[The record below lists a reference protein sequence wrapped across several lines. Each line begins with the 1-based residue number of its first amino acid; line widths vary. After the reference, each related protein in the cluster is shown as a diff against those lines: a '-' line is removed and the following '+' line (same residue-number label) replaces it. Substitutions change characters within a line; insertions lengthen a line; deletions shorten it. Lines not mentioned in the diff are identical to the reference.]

1 MPEIAWG
8 RLSETDCK
16 DGKAADPAFLIR
28 KSRLMG
34 ELDINAI
41 LGPKGSIS
49 RRIKNYEHRNEQ
61 IAMAEAVG
69 DALRNRN
76 HLIVE
81 AGTGVGKSFG
91 YLVPAILHA
100 TSAENAMAGNSN
112 PPEPAKEKRK
122 PGSEEEEDT
131 VKRIIVSTHTIS
143 LQEQLI
149 SKDLP
154 LLKAVIPREFTSVLV
169 KGRGNYMSKR
179 RLELADSRSVSLWS
193 NEQDYDHLN
202 AVKEWARSTTDGSLS
217 SMAFRP
223 PGNVWDEVASD
234 SGNCMGRKCKHHES
248 CFYYAARRRVQNS
261 QILIVNH
268 ALFFSDLAL
277 KAQGGGILPKYDS
290 VIFDECHTIEAVA
303 GDHLGLQISNS
314 QIDYTLRKLYNPR
327 TEKGILVALGLK
339 QLTQDTYRC
348 MESLDDLTADLAGWQ
363 LGQEKTNGRVRAPL
377 LIETVLAVRLQ
388 TLSEQLERYG
398 QDLKDANSRLDMMSA
413 SQRLSSLA
421 ASIDQWLQQKVED
434 SVYWLEQQTKS
445 IQSRN
450 TVRITMRSSPLD
462 IGSHLR
468 EHLFRKVK
476 SVIMTSATVATGQS
490 KGKGFAFFQGRIG
503 AVGAK
508 TLQVGS
514 PFDYPKLAEVHLIT
528 DIADPALDKIKY
540 EQAIVPI
547 LKHFVGQSDGHA
559 FVLFTSYDMLRKTC
573 SALTPWMNEN
583 NLTIYSQAD
592 GVPRHQLLQAF
603 KQNPRG
609 VLFGAESFW
618 QGVDVP
624 GDALRL
630 VVISKLPF
638 SVPDHPLLEARL
650 EAIKKAGGNPFQDY
664 QLPEAVIKFKQ
675 GFGRLIRTA
684 TDSGI
689 VVVTDPRMTTKA
701 YGQTFLDALPGC
713 PVLRVRASQLVRS

>member
-1 MPEIAWG
+1 M
-8 RLSETDCK
+8 S
-16 DGKAADPAFLIR
+16 
-28 KSRLMG
+28 

-41 LGPKGSIS
+41 LGPNGSIS

-61 IAMAEAVG
+61 MAMAEAVG

-100 TSAENAMAGNSN
+100 TSAENAMAANAS
-112 PPEPAKEKRK
+112 PVVPDKDKRK
-122 PGSEEEEDT
+122 TGSDGDDDS

-193 NEQDYDHLN
+193 SEKDYDHLN
-202 AVKEWARSTTDGSLS
+202 SVKEWARSTNDGSLS

-277 KAQGGGILPKYDS
+277 RAQGGGILPKYDS

-363 LGQEKTNGRVRAPL
+363 QGQEKTNGRVRAPL
-377 LIETVLAVRLQ
+377 LIETVLGERLQ
-388 TLSEQLERYG
+388 KLSEQLERFG
-398 QDLKDANSRLDMMSA
+398 QDLKDPNSRLEMMSA

-421 ASIDQWLQQKVED
+421 ASVDNWLQQKLED
-434 SVYWLEQQTKS
+434 SVYWLEQQNKN

-503 AVGAK
+503 AVGSK

-528 DIADPALDKIKY
+528 DIADPSLDKVKY

-573 SALTPWMNEN
+573 TALTPWMNEN
-583 NLTIYSQAD
+583 NLAIYSQAD
-592 GVPRHQLLQAF
+592 GVPRNQLLQEF
-603 KQNPRG
+603 KKNPRG

-650 EAIKKAGGNPFQDY
+650 EAIRKAGGNPFQDY

-713 PVLRVRASQLVRS
+713 PVMRVRASQLVRS

>member
-1 MPEIAWG
+1 
-8 RLSETDCK
+8 
-16 DGKAADPAFLIR
+16 
-28 KSRLMG
+28 MG

-91 YLVPAILHA
+91 YLVPVILHA
-100 TSAENAMAGNSN
+100 TSAENAMARDPN

-122 PGSEEEEDT
+122 PGNEEEEAEEDT

-202 AVKEWARSTTDGSLS
+202 AVKEWARTTSDGSLS

-234 SGNCMGRKCKHHES
+234 SGNCMGRKCNHHES
-248 CFYYAARRRVQNS
+248 CFYYAARRRIQNS

-377 LIETVLAVRLQ
+377 LIETVLAERLQ

-434 SVYWLEQQTKS
+434 SVYWLEQQTKNV
-445 IQSRN
+445 QSRN
-450 TVRITMRSSPLD
+450 MVRITMRSSPLD

-490 KGKGFAFFQGRIG
+490 KGNMGQSKGKGFAFFQGRIG

-514 PFDYPKLAEVHLIT
+514 PFDYPKI
-528 DIADPALDKIKY
+528 
-540 EQAIVPI
+540 
-547 LKHFVGQSDGHA
+547 
-559 FVLFTSYDMLRKTC
+559 
-573 SALTPWMNEN
+573 
-583 NLTIYSQAD
+583 
-592 GVPRHQLLQAF
+592 
-603 KQNPRG
+603 
-609 VLFGAESFW
+609 
-618 QGVDVP
+618 
-624 GDALRL
+624 
-630 VVISKLPF
+630 
-638 SVPDHPLLEARL
+638 
-650 EAIKKAGGNPFQDY
+650 
-664 QLPEAVIKFKQ
+664 
-675 GFGRLIRTA
+675 GRA
-684 TDSGI
+684 H
-689 VVVTDPRMTTKA
+689 V
-701 YGQTFLDALPGC
+701 
-713 PVLRVRASQLVRS
+713 

>member
-1 MPEIAWG
+1 
-8 RLSETDCK
+8 
-16 DGKAADPAFLIR
+16 
-28 KSRLMG
+28 MG

-41 LGPKGSIS
+41 LGPTGSIS

-100 TSAENAMAGNSN
+100 TSAENAMAGKARIA
-112 PPEPAKEKRK
+112 EPSKDKRK
-122 PGSEEEEDT
+122 TNGTGEDEEEDS

-193 NEQDYDHLN
+193 NEQDYEHLN
-202 AVKEWARSTTDGSLS
+202 SLKEWARTTNDGSLS
-217 SMAFRP
+217 SLAFRP

-234 SGNCMGRKCKHHES
+234 SGNCMGRKCKHHDS

-277 KAQGGGILPKYDS
+277 RAQGGGILPKYDS

-303 GDHLGLQISNS
+303 GEHLGLQISNS
-314 QIDYTLRKLYNPR
+314 QVDYTLRKLYNPR

-348 MESLDDLTADLAGWQ
+348 MESLDDLTADLASWQ
-363 LGQEKTNGRVRAPL
+363 ASQEKSNGRVRVPL
-377 LIETVLAVRLQ
+377 MIETVLGERLQ

-398 QDLKDANSRLDMMSA
+398 QDLEDANSRLDMMSA

-434 SVYWLEQQTKS
+434 SVYWLDQQTRNL
-445 IQSRN
+445 QSRN
-450 TVRITMRSSPLD
+450 TLRITMRSSPLD

-468 EHLFRKVK
+468 NQLFRKVK

-490 KGKGFAFFQGRIG
+490 KGKGFAFFQGRVG

-514 PFDYPKLAEVHLIT
+514 PFDYPKLVEVHLIT
-528 DIADPALDKIKY
+528 DIADPSLEKIKY
-540 EQAIVPI
+540 EQAIIPV

-573 SALTPWMNEN
+573 AALTPWMNEN

-592 GVPRHQLLQAF
+592 GVPRNQLLQAF
-603 KQNPRG
+603 KSNPRG

-650 EAIKKAGGNPFQDY
+650 EAIRKAGGNPFQDY

-701 YGQTFLDALPGC
+701 YGQTFLDSLPRC
-713 PVLRVRASQLVRS
+713 PVLRIGASKLIHHANPCHYVQKTTSEKE

>member
-1 MPEIAWG
+1 
-8 RLSETDCK
+8 
-16 DGKAADPAFLIR
+16 
-28 KSRLMG
+28 MG

-41 LGPKGSIS
+41 LGPNGSIS

-61 IAMAEAVG
+61 MAMAEAVG
-69 DALRNRN
+69 NALRNRN

-100 TSAENAMAGNSN
+100 TSAENAMASKSKLDVKADKGTDR
-112 PPEPAKEKRK
+112 AKDKQK
-122 PGSEEEEDT
+122 SGKDGDDEEDS

-169 KGRGNYMSKR
+169 KGRGNYLSKR
-179 RLELADSRSVSLWS
+179 RLELADTRSVSLWS
-193 NEQDYDHLN
+193 NEQDFEHLN
-202 AVKEWARSTTDGSLS
+202 SVKEWARSTVDGSLS

-261 QILIVNH
+261 QILVVNH

-314 QIDYTLRKLYNPR
+314 QVDYTLRKLYNPR

-363 LGQEKTNGRVRAPL
+363 LSQEKTNGRVRAPL
-377 LIETVLAVRLQ
+377 LIESLLGERLQ
-388 TLSEQLERYG
+388 SLSEQLERYG
-398 QDLKDANSRLDMMSA
+398 QDLKDANSRLEMMSA

-434 SVYWLEQQTKS
+434 SVYWLEQQTKNV
-445 IQSRN
+445 QSRN
-450 TVRITMRSSPLD
+450 VVRITMRSSPLD

-490 KGKGFAFFQGRIG
+490 KSKGKGFTFFQSRIG
-503 AVGAK
+503 ATGAK

-528 DIADPALDKIKY
+528 DIADPSLDKIKY
-540 EQAIVPI
+540 EQAIVPV

-573 SALTPWMNEN
+573 AALTPWMNEN
-583 NLTIYSQAD
+583 GLTVYSQAD
-592 GVPRHQLLQAF
+592 GVPRNQLLQEF
-603 KQNPRG
+603 KNNPRG

-650 EAIKKAGGNPFQDY
+650 EAIRKAGGNPFQDY

-689 VVVTDPRMTTKA
+689 VVVIDPRMTTKA

-713 PVLRVRASQLVRS
+713 PILRVRASQLGRS

>member
-1 MPEIAWG
+1 
-8 RLSETDCK
+8 
-16 DGKAADPAFLIR
+16 
-28 KSRLMG
+28 MG
-34 ELDINAI
+34 ELDIHAI
-41 LGPKGSIS
+41 LGPSGSIA
-49 RRIKNYEHRNEQ
+49 RRIKQYEHRNEQ

-69 DALRNRN
+69 EALRNRH

-91 YLVPAILHA
+91 YLVPAILHVTA
-100 TSAENAMAGNSN
+100 AENAMVAAASKSAPEKGKSKTSDGND
-112 PPEPAKEKRK
+112 
-122 PGSEEEEDT
+122 EEEDGI
-131 VKRIIVSTHTIS
+131 KRIIVSTHTIS

-179 RLELADSRSVSLWS
+179 RLEVADGRSINMLS
-193 NEQDYDHLN
+193 NEQDYEHFN
-202 AVKEWARSTTDGSLS
+202 SVKEWARNTNDGSLS

-223 PGNVWDEVASD
+223 PGNIWDEVASD
-234 SGNCMGRKCKHHES
+234 SGNCMGRKCKHHDS

-261 QILIVNH
+261 QILVVNH

-277 KAQGGGILPKYDS
+277 RAQGGGILPKYDS
-290 VIFDECHTIEAVA
+290 VIFDECHTIESVA
-303 GDHLGLQISNS
+303 GEHLGLQVSNS

-327 TEKGILVALGLK
+327 TEKGVLVALGLK
-339 QLTQDTYRC
+339 QLTQETYRC
-348 MESLDDLTADLAGWQ
+348 MEALDDLTAELAGW
-363 LGQEKTNGRVRAPL
+363 LSTQEKGNGRVRSPL
-377 LIETVLAVRLQ
+377 TIPSSVCERLQ
-388 TLSEQLERYG
+388 TLSEQLERFG
-398 QDLKDANSRLDMMSA
+398 QDLKDPNQRLDMMSA
-413 SQRLSSLA
+413 SNRLSALA
-421 ASIDQWLQQKVED
+421 VSIDQWLQQKVED
-434 SVYWLEQQTKS
+434 SVYWLEQQTKN

-450 TVRITMRSSPLD
+450 SVRITMRSSPLD

-468 EHLFRKVK
+468 TQLFRKVK

-503 AVGAK
+503 AAGAK

-514 PFDYPKLAEVHLIT
+514 PFDYQRLAELHLIT
-528 DIADPALDKIKY
+528 EIPDPSTDKFKY
-540 EQAIVPI
+540 EQAIIPV
-547 LKHFVGQSDGHA
+547 LKHFISQSDGHA
-559 FVLFTSYDMLRKTC
+559 FLLFTSYDMLRKCCT
-573 SALTPWMNEN
+573 ALTPWMNEKD
-583 NLTIYSQAD
+583 LSIYSQAD
-592 GVPRHQLLQAF
+592 GIPRHQLLQAF
-603 KQNPRG
+603 KTNPRG

-650 EAIKKAGGNPFQDY
+650 EAIRRNGGNPFQDY
-664 QLPEAVIKFKQ
+664 QLPEAVIKLKQ

-701 YGQTFLDALPGC
+701 YGQTFLEALPRC
-713 PVLRVRASQLVRS
+713 PVYRVSASGLVATKP

>member
-1 MPEIAWG
+1 
-8 RLSETDCK
+8 
-16 DGKAADPAFLIR
+16 
-28 KSRLMG
+28 
-34 ELDINAI
+34 
-41 LGPKGSIS
+41 
-49 RRIKNYEHRNEQ
+49 
-61 IAMAEAVG
+61 MAEAVG

-100 TSAENAMAGNSN
+100 TSAENAMASN
-112 PPEPAKEKRK
+112 ANPVVQDKDKRK
-122 PGSEEEEDT
+122 PGSDGKEDEDS

-193 NEQDYDHLN
+193 SEKDYDHLN
-202 AVKEWARSTTDGSLS
+202 SVKEWARSTNDGSLS

-234 SGNCMGRKCKHHES
+234 SGNCMGRKCKHHDS

-277 KAQGGGILPKYDS
+277 RAQGGGILPKYDS

-377 LIETVLAVRLQ
+377 LIETVLGERLQ
-388 TLSEQLERYG
+388 ALSEQLERYG
-398 QDLKDANSRLDMMSA
+398 QDLKDANSRLEMMSA

-421 ASIDQWLQQKVED
+421 ASVDQWLQQKTED
-434 SVYWLEQQTKS
+434 SVYWLEQQSKS

-462 IGSHLR
+462 IGGHLR

-503 AVGAK
+503 AIGSK

-528 DIADPALDKIKY
+528 DIADPSLDKVKY

-573 SALTPWMNEN
+573 TALTPWMNEN
-583 NLTIYSQAD
+583 NLAIYSQAD
-592 GVPRHQLLQAF
+592 GVPRNQLLQEF
-603 KQNPRG
+603 KKNPRG

-650 EAIKKAGGNPFQDY
+650 EAIRKAGGNPFQDY

>member
-1 MPEIAWG
+1 MG
-8 RLSETDCK
+8 RLTILPPLTRECT
-16 DGKAADPAFLIR
+16 
-28 KSRLMG
+28 RLMS

-41 LGPKGSIS
+41 LGPNGSIS

-61 IAMAEAVG
+61 MAMAEAVG

-100 TSAENAMAGNSN
+100 TSAENAMASN
-112 PPEPAKEKRK
+112 ANPVVQNKDKRK
-122 PGSEEEEDT
+122 PGSDCKEDEDS

-193 NEQDYDHLN
+193 SEKDYDHLN
-202 AVKEWARSTTDGSLS
+202 SVKQWARSTNDGSLS

-234 SGNCMGRKCKHHES
+234 SGNCMGRKCKHHDS

-277 KAQGGGILPKYDS
+277 RAQGGGILPKYDS

-348 MESLDDLTADLAGWQ
+348 MESLDDLTADLVGWQ

-377 LIETVLAVRLQ
+377 LIKSVLGERLQ
-388 TLSEQLERYG
+388 SLSEQLERYG
-398 QDLKDANSRLDMMSA
+398 QDLKDANSRLEMMSA

-421 ASIDQWLQQKVED
+421 ASVDQWLQQKTED
-434 SVYWLEQQTKS
+434 SVYWLEQQSKS

-450 TVRITMRSSPLD
+450 TTRITMRSSPLD

-503 AVGAK
+503 AIGSK

-528 DIADPALDKIKY
+528 DIADPSLDKVKY

-573 SALTPWMNEN
+573 TALTPWMNEN
-583 NLTIYSQAD
+583 NLAIYSQAD
-592 GVPRHQLLQAF
+592 GVPRNQLLQEF
-603 KQNPRG
+603 KKNPRG

-650 EAIKKAGGNPFQDY
+650 EAIRKAGGNPFQDY

>member
-1 MPEIAWG
+1 M
-8 RLSETDCK
+8 S
-16 DGKAADPAFLIR
+16 
-28 KSRLMG
+28 

-41 LGPKGSIS
+41 LGPNGSIS

-61 IAMAEAVG
+61 MAMAEAVG

-100 TSAENAMAGNSN
+100 TSAENAMASN
-112 PPEPAKEKRK
+112 ANPVVQDKDKRK
-122 PGSEEEEDT
+122 PGSDGKEDADS

-193 NEQDYDHLN
+193 SEKDYDHLN
-202 AVKEWARSTTDGSLS
+202 SVKQWARSTNDGSLS

-234 SGNCMGRKCKHHES
+234 SGNCMGRKCKHHDS

-277 KAQGGGILPKYDS
+277 RAQGGGILPKYDS

-377 LIETVLAVRLQ
+377 LIKSVLGERLQ
-388 TLSEQLERYG
+388 SLSEQLERYG
-398 QDLKDANSRLDMMSA
+398 QDLKDANSRLEMMSA

-421 ASIDQWLQQKVED
+421 ASVDQWLQQKTED
-434 SVYWLEQQTKS
+434 SVYWLEQQSKS

-450 TVRITMRSSPLD
+450 TTRITMRSSPLD

-503 AVGAK
+503 AIGSK

-528 DIADPALDKIKY
+528 DIADPSLDKVKY

-573 SALTPWMNEN
+573 TALTPWMNEN
-583 NLTIYSQAD
+583 NLAIYSQAD
-592 GVPRHQLLQAF
+592 GVPRNQLLQEF
-603 KQNPRG
+603 KKNPRG

-650 EAIKKAGGNPFQDY
+650 EAIRKAGGNPFQDY

>member
-1 MPEIAWG
+1 
-8 RLSETDCK
+8 
-16 DGKAADPAFLIR
+16 
-28 KSRLMG
+28 MG

-41 LGPKGSIS
+41 LGPNGSIS

-61 IAMAEAVG
+61 MAMAEAVG
-69 DALRNRN
+69 NALRNRN

-100 TSAENAMAGNSN
+100 TSAENAMASKSKLDVKADKGTDR
-112 PPEPAKEKRK
+112 AKDKQK
-122 PGSEEEEDT
+122 SGKDGDDEEDS

-179 RLELADSRSVSLWS
+179 RLELADTRSVSLWS
-193 NEQDYDHLN
+193 NEQDFEHLN
-202 AVKEWARSTTDGSLS
+202 SVKEWARSTVDGSLS

-261 QILIVNH
+261 QILVVNH

-314 QIDYTLRKLYNPR
+314 QVDYTLRKLYNPR

-363 LGQEKTNGRVRAPL
+363 LSQEKTNGRVRAPL
-377 LIETVLAVRLQ
+377 LIESLLGERLQ
-388 TLSEQLERYG
+388 SLSEQLERYG
-398 QDLKDANSRLDMMSA
+398 QDLKDANSRLEMMSA

-434 SVYWLEQQTKS
+434 SVYWLEQQTKNV
-445 IQSRN
+445 QSRN
-450 TVRITMRSSPLD
+450 VVRITMRSSPLD

-490 KGKGFAFFQGRIG
+490 KSKGKGFTFFQGRIG
-503 AVGAK
+503 ATGAK

-528 DIADPALDKIKY
+528 DIADPSLDKIKY
-540 EQAIVPI
+540 EQAIVPV

-573 SALTPWMNEN
+573 AALTPWMNEN
-583 NLTIYSQAD
+583 GLTVYSQAD
-592 GVPRHQLLQAF
+592 GVPRNQLLQEF
-603 KQNPRG
+603 KNNPRG

-650 EAIKKAGGNPFQDY
+650 EAIRKAGGNPFQDY

-689 VVVTDPRMTTKA
+689 VVVIDPRMTTKA

-713 PVLRVRASQLVRS
+713 PILRVRASQLGRS

>member
-1 MPEIAWG
+1 M
-8 RLSETDCK
+8 S
-16 DGKAADPAFLIR
+16 
-28 KSRLMG
+28 

-41 LGPKGSIS
+41 LGPNGSIS

-61 IAMAEAVG
+61 MAMAEAVG

-100 TSAENAMAGNSN
+100 TSAENAMASN
-112 PPEPAKEKRK
+112 ANPVVQDKDKRK
-122 PGSEEEEDT
+122 PGSDGKDDEDS

-193 NEQDYDHLN
+193 SEKDYDHLN
-202 AVKEWARSTTDGSLS
+202 SVKEWARSTNDGSLS

-234 SGNCMGRKCKHHES
+234 SGNCMGRKCKHHDS

-277 KAQGGGILPKYDS
+277 RAQGGGILPKYDS

-377 LIETVLAVRLQ
+377 LIETVLGERLQ
-388 TLSEQLERYG
+388 ALSEQLERYG
-398 QDLKDANSRLDMMSA
+398 QDLKDANSRLEMMSA

-421 ASIDQWLQQKVED
+421 ASVDQWLQQKVED
-434 SVYWLEQQTKS
+434 SVYWLEQQSKS

-462 IGSHLR
+462 IGGHLR

-503 AVGAK
+503 AIGSK

-528 DIADPALDKIKY
+528 DIADPSLDKVKY

-573 SALTPWMNEN
+573 TALTPWMNEN
-583 NLTIYSQAD
+583 NLAIYSQAD
-592 GVPRHQLLQAF
+592 GVPRNQLLQEF
-603 KQNPRG
+603 KKNPRG

-650 EAIKKAGGNPFQDY
+650 EAIRKAGGNPFQDY

>member
-1 MPEIAWG
+1 
-8 RLSETDCK
+8 
-16 DGKAADPAFLIR
+16 
-28 KSRLMG
+28 MG
-34 ELDINAI
+34 ELDIHAI
-41 LGPKGSIS
+41 LGPSGSIA
-49 RRIKNYEHRNEQ
+49 RRIKQYEHRNEQ

-69 DALRNRN
+69 EALRNRH

-91 YLVPAILHA
+91 YLVPAILHVTA
-100 TSAENAMAGNSN
+100 AENAMVAAASKSAPEKTKSKTSDGND
-112 PPEPAKEKRK
+112 
-122 PGSEEEEDT
+122 EEEDGI
-131 VKRIIVSTHTIS
+131 KRIIVSTHTIS

-179 RLELADSRSVSLWS
+179 RLEVADGRSINMLS
-193 NEQDYDHLN
+193 NEQDYEHFN
-202 AVKEWARSTTDGSLS
+202 SVKEWARNTNDGSLS

-223 PGNVWDEVASD
+223 PGNIWDEVASD
-234 SGNCMGRKCKHHES
+234 SGNCMGRKCKHHDS

-261 QILIVNH
+261 QILVVNH

-277 KAQGGGILPKYDS
+277 RAQGGGILPKYDS
-290 VIFDECHTIEAVA
+290 VIFDECHTIESVA
-303 GDHLGLQISNS
+303 GEHLGLQVSNS

-327 TEKGILVALGLK
+327 TEKGVLVALGLK
-339 QLTQDTYRC
+339 QLTQETYRC
-348 MESLDDLTADLAGWQ
+348 MEALDDLTAELAGW
-363 LGQEKTNGRVRAPL
+363 LSTQEKGNGRVRSPL
-377 LIETVLAVRLQ
+377 TIPSSVCERLQ
-388 TLSEQLERYG
+388 TLSEQLERFG
-398 QDLKDANSRLDMMSA
+398 QDLKDPNQRLDMMSA
-413 SQRLSSLA
+413 SNRLSALA
-421 ASIDQWLQQKVED
+421 VSIDQWLQQKVED
-434 SVYWLEQQTKS
+434 SVYWLEQQTKN

-450 TVRITMRSSPLD
+450 SVRITMRSSPLD

-468 EHLFRKVK
+468 TQLFRKVK

-503 AVGAK
+503 AAGAK

-514 PFDYPKLAEVHLIT
+514 PFDYQRLAELHLIT
-528 DIADPALDKIKY
+528 EIPDPSTDKFKY
-540 EQAIVPI
+540 EQAIIPV
-547 LKHFVGQSDGHA
+547 LKHFISQSDGHA
-559 FVLFTSYDMLRKTC
+559 FLLFTSYDMLRKCCT
-573 SALTPWMNEN
+573 ALTPWMNEKD
-583 NLTIYSQAD
+583 LSIYSQAD
-592 GVPRHQLLQAF
+592 GIPRHQLLQAF
-603 KQNPRG
+603 KTNPRG

-650 EAIKKAGGNPFQDY
+650 EAIRRNGGNPFQDY
-664 QLPEAVIKFKQ
+664 QLPEAVIKLKQ

-701 YGQTFLDALPGC
+701 YGQTFLEALPRC
-713 PVLRVRASQLVRS
+713 PVYRVSASGLVATKP

>member
-1 MPEIAWG
+1 M
-8 RLSETDCK
+8 S
-16 DGKAADPAFLIR
+16 
-28 KSRLMG
+28 

-41 LGPKGSIS
+41 LGPNGSIS

-61 IAMAEAVG
+61 MAMAEAVG

-100 TSAENAMAGNSN
+100 TSAENAMASN
-112 PPEPAKEKRK
+112 ANPVVQDKDKRK
-122 PGSEEEEDT
+122 PGSDGKDDEDS

-193 NEQDYDHLN
+193 SEKDYDHLN
-202 AVKEWARSTTDGSLS
+202 SVKEWARSTNDGSLS

-234 SGNCMGRKCKHHES
+234 SGNCMGRKCKHHDS

-277 KAQGGGILPKYDS
+277 RAQGGGILPKYDS

-363 LGQEKTNGRVRAPL
+363 LSQEKTNGRVRAPL
-377 LIETVLAVRLQ
+377 LIETVLGERLQ

-398 QDLKDANSRLDMMSA
+398 QDLKDANSRLEMMSA

-421 ASIDQWLQQKVED
+421 ASVDQWLQQKVED
-434 SVYWLEQQTKS
+434 SVYWLEQQSKS

-462 IGSHLR
+462 IGGHLR

-476 SVIMTSATVATGQS
+476 SVIMTSATIATGQS

-503 AVGAK
+503 AIGSK

-528 DIADPALDKIKY
+528 DIADPSLDKVKY

-573 SALTPWMNEN
+573 TALTPWMNEN
-583 NLTIYSQAD
+583 NLAIYSQAD
-592 GVPRHQLLQAF
+592 GVPRNQLLQEF
-603 KQNPRG
+603 KKNPRG

-650 EAIKKAGGNPFQDY
+650 EAIRKAGGNPFQDY

>member
-1 MPEIAWG
+1 MTVGKPIP
-8 RLSETDCK
+8 RL
-16 DGKAADPAFLIR
+16 FLR
-28 KSRLMG
+28 NHRSMG

-41 LGPKGSIS
+41 LGPNGSIS

-61 IAMAEAVG
+61 MAMAEAVG
-69 DALRNRN
+69 NALRNRN

-100 TSAENAMAGNSN
+100 TSAENAMASKSKPDVKADKGTDQ
-112 PPEPAKEKRK
+112 AKDKQK
-122 PGSEEEEDT
+122 SGKDGDDEEDS

-179 RLELADSRSVSLWS
+179 RLELADTRSVSLWS
-193 NEQDYDHLN
+193 NEQDYEHLN
-202 AVKEWARSTTDGSLS
+202 SVKEWARSTVDGSLS

-261 QILIVNH
+261 QILVVNH

-314 QIDYTLRKLYNPR
+314 QVDYTLRKLYNPR

-363 LGQEKTNGRVRAPL
+363 LSQEKTNGRVRAPL
-377 LIETVLAVRLQ
+377 LIESLLGERLQ
-388 TLSEQLERYG
+388 SLSEQLERYG
-398 QDLKDANSRLDMMSA
+398 QDLKDANSRLEMMSA

-434 SVYWLEQQTKS
+434 SVYWLEQQTKNV
-445 IQSRN
+445 QSRN
-450 TVRITMRSSPLD
+450 VVRITMRSSPLD

-490 KGKGFAFFQGRIG
+490 KSKGKGFTFFQGRIG
-503 AVGAK
+503 ATGAK

-528 DIADPALDKIKY
+528 DIADPSLDKIKY
-540 EQAIVPI
+540 EQAIVPV

-573 SALTPWMNEN
+573 AALTPWMNEN
-583 NLTIYSQAD
+583 GLTVYSQAD
-592 GVPRHQLLQAF
+592 GVPRNQLLQEF
-603 KQNPRG
+603 KNNPRG

-650 EAIKKAGGNPFQDY
+650 EAIRKAGGNPFQDY

-689 VVVTDPRMTTKA
+689 VVVIDPRMTTKA

-713 PVLRVRASQLVRS
+713 PILRVRASQLGRS